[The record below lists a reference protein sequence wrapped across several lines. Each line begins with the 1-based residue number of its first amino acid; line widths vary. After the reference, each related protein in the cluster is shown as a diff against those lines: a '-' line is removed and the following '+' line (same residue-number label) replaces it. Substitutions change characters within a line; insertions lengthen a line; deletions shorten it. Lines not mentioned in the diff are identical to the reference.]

1 MRKLDKTA
9 ELLNILSMYPERE
22 PIFMYPNEGSDHPYT
37 LGYPSRILIDSYIT
51 LNDRVW
57 LFNEEKDE
65 LFEEIADSV
74 AEDLY
79 TEFPLTNDQSAFVEK
94 QAKKKIE
101 SLAWKKAIVVYIKY

>member
-1 MRKLDKTA
+1 M
-9 ELLNILSMYPERE
+9 
-22 PIFMYPNEGSDHPYT
+22 
-37 LGYPSRILIDSYIT
+37 
-51 LNDRVW
+51 
-57 LFNEEKDE
+57 
-65 LFEEIADSV
+65 FEEIADSV